1 MRTSALRCAALSAA
15 TLLLALAAPAWAH
28 VTVQPTEATAGSF
41 SRFVVRVP
49 NERDDAATVKIE
61 VQFPDT
67 VTNAAFQPK
76 QGWTRT
82 VTMRT
87 LDEPIEVFGEPVTEV
102 IDTVVW
108 EGGRVEPGEF
118 DEFGFSVRTPDEP
131 GELRFPAVQTYD
143 SGEEVRWVGE
153 PDSEA
158 PAGRVTVAAAE
169 HGEGGGHGAPSG
181 GESPTP
187 GDAPPPDDASTGG
200 VETTGTSVIYPTA
213 LGALGTLLGAAALF
227 LIARRNR

>member
-1 MRTSALRCAALSAA
+1 MRAFALGVAVAGALL
-15 TLLLALAAPAWAH
+15 TILAVPASGH
-28 VTVQPTEATAGSF
+28 VTVQPAEAPAGSF
-41 SRFVVRVP
+41 SRFLVRVP
-49 NERDDAATVKIE
+49 TERDDASTVKVE
-61 VQFPDT
+61 VQFPEN

-108 EGGRVEPGEF
+108 EGGAIAPGEF
-118 DEFGFSVRTPDEP
+118 DEFGFSVRTPDQP

-143 SGEEVRWVGE
+143 SGEEVRWVGK
-153 PDSEA
+153 PDSDA
-158 PAGRVTVAAAE
+158 PAGHVTVTAAE
-169 HGEGGGHGAPSG
+169 DEVAGGHGAASG
-181 GESPTP
+181 GEPSPTP
-187 GDAPPPDDASTGG
+187 TVGVDGD
-200 VETTGTSVIYPTA
+200 ETAGLETVRPSVALPTV

-227 LIARRNR
+227 LVARRDR

>member
-1 MRTSALRCAALSAA
+1 MRTLALRAAIAGA
-15 TLLLALAAPAWAH
+15 LLTILAVPASGH
-28 VTVQPTEATAGSF
+28 VTVQPAEAPAGSF

-49 NERDDAATVKIE
+49 TERDDASTVKVE
-61 VQFPDT
+61 VRFPDN

-108 EGGRVEPGEF
+108 EGGAIAPGEF
-118 DEFGFSVRTPDEP
+118 DEFGFSIRTPDEP

-153 PDSEA
+153 PDSDA
-158 PAGRVTVAAAE
+158 PAGHVTVTAAE
-169 HGEGGGHGAPSG
+169 EDAAGGHGAASG
-181 GESPTP
+181 GGASPTP
-187 GDAPPPDDASTGG
+187 SPGVEGDETGG
-200 VETTGTSVIYPTA
+200 LETTGTSSVTFPTV

-227 LIARRNR
+227 LVARRNG